1 MTIKPYKFP
10 KKKKSRPFETVDRL
24 TRAVDER
31 PLTGFVADIEASP
44 EEERFARALRENNI
58 GFSFQYEIPVLTSL
72 PGEEKVVDFVIG
84 IRRQPVEVYGR
95 IGHETNSDKSR
106 DRIREIMINEEMR
119 IKGIPLLKVV
129 WYYELEDQDQANAV
143 VGERFA

>member
-10 KKKKSRPFETVDRL
+10 KRKKRKRFETVDRL
-24 TRAVDER
+24 KRTDDER
-31 PLTGFVADIEASP
+31 PLTGFVAALEASP

-72 PGEEKVVDFVIG
+72 PGEEKVIDFVIG

-95 IGHETNSDKSR
+95 IGHESNADKAK

-119 IKGIPLLKVV
+119 KKGSPLLGVV
-129 WYYELEDQDQANAV
+129 WYYELEDQEQANAV